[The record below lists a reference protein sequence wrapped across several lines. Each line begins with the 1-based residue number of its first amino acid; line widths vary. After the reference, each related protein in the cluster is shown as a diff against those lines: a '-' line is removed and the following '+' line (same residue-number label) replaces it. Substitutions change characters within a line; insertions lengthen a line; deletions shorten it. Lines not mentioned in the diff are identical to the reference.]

1 MSSKKK
7 THSTAEGIQKEF
19 DTFTKRT
26 LKNLIRN
33 ELKSYIRETRHSNRA
48 VSLDSLEEVA
58 APEHTPDIEKCQVLL
73 GDTQVSLDNEHLAE
87 GLKKLK
93 ERHQKVLECAIFLEM
108 TSEAIM
114 EVMELGERSVRNYKS
129 EALRILRRHM
139 EGTPD
144 A

>member
-139 EGTPD
+139 QEAND